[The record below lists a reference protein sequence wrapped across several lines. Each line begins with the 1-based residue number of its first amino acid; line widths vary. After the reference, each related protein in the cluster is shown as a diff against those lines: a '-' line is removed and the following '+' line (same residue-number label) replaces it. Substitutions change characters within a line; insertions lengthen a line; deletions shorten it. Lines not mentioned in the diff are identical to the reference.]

1 MNRLLYTAILSFLFA
16 ATSLTAAKQSLS
28 AGIAGVPWSASR
40 DEFRRAIP
48 SLTCAPLACR
58 GSWSFHEI
66 DGEIELTWG
75 GFSPV
80 VTSSTFKFSHDD
92 FQKMKRSL
100 RQELGAPKR
109 QYTEEGEVVTEW
121 KIGGTLIDLYHGSKH
136 EAPRIYIEPKR
147 KK

>member
-1 MNRLLYTAILSFLFA
+1 MNRVSYIAIVACFCLT
-16 ATSLTAAKQSLS
+16 TSIAAAKKSLS
-28 AGIAGVPWSASR
+28 DGIAGVPWSASR

-48 SLTCAPLACR
+48 TLTCAPLACR
-58 GSWSFHEI
+58 GSWSFDGI
-66 DGEIELTWG
+66 DGQIELTWG

-92 FQKMKRSL
+92 LQKMKRFL
-100 RQELGAPKR
+100 RRELGSPKR

-121 KIGGTLIDLYHGSKH
+121 KVGGALIDLYHGSKR
-136 EAPRIYIEPKR
+136 ESPQIYIEPKR